1 MDFQINIHT
10 DFESHVEQFLL
21 ELLERGYSQNTVKG
35 YRSYLNRM
43 KKYILSLQEPVYTE
57 KTAHTFME
65 NAVPDLPVSTS
76 SRKHI
81 LTSIRRFN
89 DYLSGSPYICRKN
102 KGAQMPPLVFR
113 DIVNDYITYMS
124 EQGYKK
130 GSDRSQK
137 KFLRYNSW
145 HRFIN
150 REYTPL
156 MRSPEP
162 MWDVLSFPPLL

>member
-102 KGAQMPPLVFR
+102 KGAQIGRAHV
-113 DIVNDYITYMS
+113 
-124 EQGYKK
+124 
-130 GSDRSQK
+130 
-137 KFLRYNSW
+137 
-145 HRFIN
+145 
-150 REYTPL
+150 
-156 MRSPEP
+156 
-162 MWDVLSFPPLL
+162 